1 MQKQKGHEQKKE
13 RKKSQLGLKR
23 QKLLLELHV
32 ITLQMLVG
40 VPTRT
45 LKLAHSCL
53 VVVQSFSLLSSKGS
67 DPSVGP
73 AYTYFVDFCPI
84 LKYALIRASWILLE
98 CMLKKAKM

>member
-1 MQKQKGHEQKKE
+1 MGRVTDAKAKGHEQKKKK
-13 RKKSQLGLKR
+13 RKKCQLGLKR

-53 VVVQSFSLLSSKGS
+53 VVVQSFIQSSK
-67 DPSVGP
+67 
-73 AYTYFVDFCPI
+73 
-84 LKYALIRASWILLE
+84 LKRH
-98 CMLKKAKM
+98 

>member
-1 MQKQKGHEQKKE
+1 MQKQRDMSKKRKKE
-13 RKKSQLGLKR
+13 KKCQLGLKR

-53 VVVQSFSLLSSKGS
+53 VVVQSFIQSSK
-67 DPSVGP
+67 
-73 AYTYFVDFCPI
+73 
-84 LKYALIRASWILLE
+84 LKRH
-98 CMLKKAKM
+98 